1 MIFSRKC
8 DIHINLPGLW
18 ILNTSLIRKN
28 HEGEWSKIKYIRGFN
43 VEVGEDETERE
54 DFEGLLVL
62 LLPLRLNNSSSCT
75 MLCAE
80 KEEEEDLKIT

>member
-1 MIFSRKC
+1 M
-8 DIHINLPGLW
+8 
-18 ILNTSLIRKN
+18 
-28 HEGEWSKIKYIRGFN
+28 KYIRGFN
-43 VEVGEDETERE
+43 VEVGEDDTERE

-80 KEEEEDLKIT
+80 KEEEDLKITSI